1 MRTLCAIF
9 TTLLICIYS
18 SQAADKPFSI
28 AIVPSS
34 HRSEGGPQI
43 SWSDGSKESFYVVLT
58 NKTDKEQRVFETWNS
73 WGYYALSFEITLPSG
88 EKARAKK
95 KPVFFTINF
104 PSTFI
109 VPPKGYFVFEI
120 TLDKD
125 WIGKPDFWKDG
136 QTQVKIKAIYELS
149 VRKRLKER
157 GVWIVRIESKELA
170 VKINHWKKR

>member
-34 HRSEGGPQI
+34 HRLEGGPAI
-43 SWSDGSKESFYVVLT
+43 SWSDDTKESFYVVLT

-73 WGYYALSFEITLPSG
+73 WGYYAMSFEITLLSG
-88 EKARAKK
+88 EKVRVLR
-95 KPVFFTINF
+95 KPIFFTVNF

-109 VPPKGYFVFEI
+109 IPPKGHFVFEI

-125 WIGKPDFWKDG
+125 WIGKPDSWEDG
-136 QTQVKIKAIYELS
+136 QTKVKIKAVYEPS
-149 VRKRLKER
+149 ACKRLKER
-157 GVWIVRIESKELA
+157 AVWIGKIESEELA
-170 VKINHWKKR
+170 VEINHWK